1 MAKTRR
7 EVLAA
12 LGSLVLSTGA
22 LAQMGHGQM
31 PASTPMSKDTIPP
44 KPIPWEA
51 GTCAFCGMP
60 IRTPEGEWR
69 GRTFPKGF
77 FEQTYSQIAF
87 KEPRPAPHNPK
98 EEVEALHFESIACMV
113 NYAWVHGLKDGEG
126 ATFYVTDRGSYDPK
140 DPQGSVRLIP
150 ARRATYYWGEKMMV
164 VMNAKLLA
172 FDSAAK
178 ARAFAEAHKA
188 QHGRQNFF
196 TFQTLLDLAPLPEMN
211 LVALLAQHAGLLGG
225 KEDSGHDHS
234 H

>member
-12 LGSLVLSTGA
+12 LGGLA
-22 LAQMGHGQM
+22 LAAPALAHMGHGQM
-31 PASTPMSKDTIPP
+31 GMSPGTGRDLIPP
-44 KPIPWEA
+44 KPIPWDT
-51 GTCAFCGMP
+51 GSCAFCEMP
-60 IRTPEGEWR
+60 IKTPEGEWR

-98 EEVEALHFESIACMV
+98 ETVEALHFESIACMV

-126 ATFYVTDRGSYDPK
+126 ATFYVTDRGSYDPQN
-140 DPQGSVRLIP
+140 PQGSVRLIP
-150 ARRATYYWGEKMMV
+150 AQKATYYWGERMMV

-172 FDSAAK
+172 FDSPDK

-196 TFQTLLDLAPLPEMN
+196 TFQTLLDLAPLPEAN
-211 LVALLAQHAGLLGG
+211 LVALLARHAGLLGG
-225 KEDSGHDHS
+225 EKDHGHDHS